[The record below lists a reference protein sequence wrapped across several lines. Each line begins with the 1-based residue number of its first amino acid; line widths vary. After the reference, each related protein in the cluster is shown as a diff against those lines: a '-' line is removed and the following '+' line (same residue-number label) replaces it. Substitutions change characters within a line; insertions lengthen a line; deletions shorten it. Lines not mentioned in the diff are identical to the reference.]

1 MVDKLRQSFTR
12 RNIAVGLFTGLVLG
26 AVLGVAFVPL
36 PDDEPDKVTAED
48 VIVTP
53 QKDDQGE
60 QTGTV
65 KINNTADKKIP
76 VNALGEERKIDANS
90 SIQYSSEAIP
100 LLVIYNQ
107 EGDALYQITNE
118 PAYDEVT
125 VERNPDLSAE
135 T

>member
-12 RNIAVGLFTGLVLG
+12 RNILVGLVTGLFLG
-26 AVLGVAFVPL
+26 AVLGVAFVPV
-36 PDDEPDKVTAED
+36 DDEPDKVTAED
-48 VIVTP
+48 VVVTP

-65 KINNTADKKIP
+65 KINNTADVEIP

-100 LLVIYNQ
+100 LLIIYNQ

-118 PAYDEVT
+118 PAYDRVT